1 MEGFGSDLTPHE
13 AFADLS
19 TVGVRRS
26 VAFPGVYVVSLSR
39 PRKMNAMNAQ
49 FWREWRVAFEVSLRR
64 SSSCCGGGAQCS
76 RHRHARSSTRSS
88 VLTLPLSPSLFS

>member
-49 FWREWRVAFEVSLRR
+49 FWREWRVAFEVSL
-64 SSSCCGGGAQCS
+64 S
-76 RHRHARSSTRSS
+76 
-88 VLTLPLSPSLFS
+88 